1 MSVLF
6 NDDPISFIIFND
18 DAIDIVTFNDVA
30 VFLIKECKYYQKYS
44 DGYVHEISVGGTVIR
59 TIPGSS
65 MRGDFFVNADG
76 TIATYDTPT
85 SELISPYRRVN
96 YIFSFS
102 SQLIS
107 SWTSGGI
114 SYEKYRN
121 TATITIGSTQKTF
134 TYDQTIITNP
144 ASMGGNSKY
153 IPDQTWE
160 QIV

>member
-1 MSVLF
+1 MAITF
-6 NDDPISFIIFND
+6 NSNSISDVSFNNNSLNK
-18 DAIDIVTFNDVA
+18 VSFNDVA

-44 DGYVHEISVGGTVIR
+44 AGYVHEISVGGTVIR

-102 SQLIS
+102 STEIG
-107 SWTSGGI
+107 SWDDGAF
-114 SYEKYRN
+114 SYKKYRN